1 MGQCACFGG
10 GGAERERR
18 AEAERAE
25 SKEARAKAAEAA
37 QRRQEEFDRSA
48 AGRAAKAQM
57 KAMKEAKT
65 SSNQGEP
72 VLKVKSVPRLNGR
85 WDRKFF
91 IGVDPASLAFIAYT
105 KKRLIMVDKSLTAL
119 DFREDSAES
128 FSDV

>member
-18 AEAERAE
+18 AEAELAE

-72 VLKVKSVPRLNGR
+72 VLKVNGR

-91 IGVDPASLAFIAYT
+91 VGVDPASLAFIAYT

>member
-1 MGQCACFGG
+1 MDWGHLY
-10 GGAERERR
+10 
-18 AEAERAE
+18 E
-25 SKEARAKAAEAA
+25 SYP
-37 QRRQEEFDRSA
+37 RQEEFDRSA

-72 VLKVKSVPRLNGR
+72 VLKVNGR

-91 IGVDPASLAFIAYT
+91 IGVDPASLAFIPYT